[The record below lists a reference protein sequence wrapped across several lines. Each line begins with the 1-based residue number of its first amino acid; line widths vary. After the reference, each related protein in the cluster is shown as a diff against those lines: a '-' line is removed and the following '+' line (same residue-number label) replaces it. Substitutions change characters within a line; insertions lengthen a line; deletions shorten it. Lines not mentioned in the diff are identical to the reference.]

1 MQTTWGQCSCLTTR
15 NSLLWSA
22 AVTDVLCVFVGFLA
36 QSKNTQDQV
45 KRSVTANHR
54 YECEFEFEKT
64 PSPRCRAAII
74 HAAFRSADNRV
85 LRIIQKS
92 TFSFIMA
99 SRKKKTL
106 KNQPDLCSN
115 TAGQRKNLKL
125 RKLSTA
131 ITAEILIFNIF

>member
-99 SRKKKTL
+99 SRKKKTWKISL
-106 KNQPDLCSN
+106 TSVQTQMDKEKISSCASCQL
-115 TAGQRKNLKL
+115 QLQQKY
-125 RKLSTA
+125 
-131 ITAEILIFNIF
+131 